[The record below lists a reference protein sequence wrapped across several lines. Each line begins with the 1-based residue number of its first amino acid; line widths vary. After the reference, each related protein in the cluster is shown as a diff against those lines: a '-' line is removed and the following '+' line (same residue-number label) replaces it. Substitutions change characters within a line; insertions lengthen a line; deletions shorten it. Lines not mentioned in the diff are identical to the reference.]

1 MTRHASIDV
10 LRGVAILLM
19 VLSGVIPYQVLPAWM
34 YHAQLP
40 PPNHVFT
47 PTLPGITWVDLV
59 FPMFLF
65 TMGVA
70 IPFAMRRRL
79 QEGMGLPRVHGDLLK
94 RAMLLAAFAIGL
106 QHVRPYTMDPSPDAA
121 VWLLALAGFGTL
133 WLGYGRFRSAWVNA
147 AALPLAIGILHI
159 GLGTYTDI
167 SFDLTRS
174 DIILLVLANMAF
186 FGGAV
191 WVWTRDRLD
200 LRLGVMAVVAA
211 LVLSSHADG
220 WVKTLFEGFT
230 GLWILKLPFW
240 KYLLI
245 VIPGT
250 ILGDWLMTEE
260 ASERRVSAWTAAV
273 GLVTT
278 ILAVIGL
285 HQRWAFA
292 TTVLIS
298 LLLLYLWKREGDAR
312 HPMLVWAVFWLALGF
327 ALEPFQG
334 GIKKDPSTF
343 SYYFLTSGITLW
355 IWFGLKWLEEN
366 EVLASVRGFIALN
379 GRNPMVAYVGF
390 MNLVLPVL
398 MLTGVAGWIAEWT
411 AAPWSGALRGVM
423 YTLMVAWI
431 TAVMSRKGWDWR
443 T

>member
-19 VLSGVIPYQVLPAWM
+19 VLSGVIPYKVLPAWM

-40 PPNHVFT
+40 PPDHVFT
-47 PTLPGITWVDLV
+47 LTLPGITWVDLV

-70 IPFAMRRRL
+70 IPFALKRRL
-79 QEGMGLPRVHGDLLK
+79 DEGMDRLRLHAELGK
-94 RAMLLAAFAIGL
+94 RALLLAAFAIFL

-121 VWLLALAGFGTL
+121 VWLIALAGFATL
-133 WLGYGRFRSAWVNA
+133 WLGFGRFRNPYANL
-147 AALPLAIGILHI
+147 AALLPAGVILLVLLNRYATI
-159 GLGTYTDI
+159 A
-167 SFDLTRS
+167 FDPDRS

-186 FGGAV
+186 FGGVV
-191 WVWTRDRLD
+191 WYWTRERLHA
-200 LRLGVMAVVAA
+200 RLGLMAVVAD
-211 LVLSSHADG
+211 LVLSSHAEG
-220 WVKTLFEGFT
+220 WVKSLFDGFT

-250 ILGDWLMTEE
+250 ILGDWLTTQE
-260 ASERRVSAWTAAV
+260 ASERRISGRTALVGMAV
-273 GLVTT
+273 T

-285 HQRWAFA
+285 HQRWVFG
-292 TTVLIS
+292 TTALIS
-298 LLLLYLWKREGDAR
+298 VLVAYLWKREGDAR
-312 HPMLVWAVFWLALGF
+312 HPMLVWAVFWLALGL

-355 IWFGLKWLEEN
+355 IWFGLKWMEEN
-366 EVLASVRGFIALN
+366 EVLASVRGFTALS
-379 GRNPMVAYVGF
+379 GQNPMVAYVGF
-390 MNLVLPVL
+390 MNLLLPVL
-398 MLTGVAGWIAEWT
+398 MLTGLADWIAAWT
-411 AAPWSGALRGVM
+411 ATPWSGALRGLI

-431 TAVMSRKGWDWR
+431 TAVMARKGWIWR